1 MLQDAPEPVAI
12 LQGPNGPK
20 GRRVPLSAMRSTIA
34 CVSSIRT
41 HCFARPRVNREGNIS
56 MHACVPVFF
65 TAMYSAMYILA
76 WAILAAR
83 HIAEIMGHFGSELR
97 RERERRG
104 ISLEAMCALTKLS
117 PRQLLDLEAE
127 NYAELPGGVFRKGF
141 VRSYLGALG
150 LEEST
155 WLKRFEAS
163 YRASGLA
170 SVDEIDWASF
180 AENVRN
186 GRAGGQT
193 TASRG
198 KWLGVV
204 AMLTVLIV
212 LGWCV
217 WQFVVHPRLR
227 RSALEPTQQVHSRA
241 EAPAFPADPTNA
253 TPNL

>member
-1 MLQDAPEPVAI
+1 
-12 LQGPNGPK
+12 
-20 GRRVPLSAMRSTIA
+20 
-34 CVSSIRT
+34 
-41 HCFARPRVNREGNIS
+41 
-56 MHACVPVFF
+56 
-65 TAMYSAMYILA
+65 
-76 WAILAAR
+76 
-83 HIAEIMGHFGSELR
+83 MGQFGSELR

-104 ISLEAMCALTKLS
+104 ISLETMCALTKLS

-127 NYAELPGGVFRKGF
+127 NYTQLPGGVFRKGF

-155 WLKRFEAS
+155 WLERFEAS

-170 SVDEIDWASF
+170 GAEEVDWVSF

-186 GRAGGQT
+186 GRVASQT
-193 TASRG
+193 TGSRG

-204 AMLTVLIV
+204 AMLTVLTV

-227 RSALEPTQQVHSRA
+227 RSALEPTQQVHSQA
-241 EAPAFPADPTNA
+241 EAPALPTGPANG

>member
-1 MLQDAPEPVAI
+1 
-12 LQGPNGPK
+12 
-20 GRRVPLSAMRSTIA
+20 
-34 CVSSIRT
+34 
-41 HCFARPRVNREGNIS
+41 

-127 NYAELPGGVFRKGF
+127 NYAELP
-141 VRSYLGALG
+141 
-150 LEEST
+150 
-155 WLKRFEAS
+155 S

-170 SVDEIDWASF
+170 SADEIDWASF